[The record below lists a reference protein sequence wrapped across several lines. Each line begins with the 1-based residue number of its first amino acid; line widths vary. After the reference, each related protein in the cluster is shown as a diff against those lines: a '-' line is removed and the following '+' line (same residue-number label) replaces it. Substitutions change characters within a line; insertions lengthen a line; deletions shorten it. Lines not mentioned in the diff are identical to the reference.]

1 MDDEP
6 LDLRHAVAAERRL
19 APRVHPWFAVR
30 PPAVARAA
38 VALTVD
44 RTTRAGE
51 VDAGD
56 PALLPLEAGTA
67 STSQRIRLLDVFAGT
82 SAIAGAAA
90 GMGHRANAV
99 ELNPVAHLIARGM
112 WVHGADHGRPDG
124 TWRGLAAEYSAI
136 AGELWSE
143 AESRFSGYFDENIRA
158 YLWIRVTSCSHC
170 GGDVDFAHLSS
181 AAAIFE
187 RPDESV
193 GRLGGL
199 ECPHCGEEMRM
210 GVERYGGARV
220 DLRGVVAHDS
230 TVNEEITDPGWGSA
244 SAPSEVWSADV
255 ELGTPRQAAVL
266 SVLVDVV
273 RELDARLIAQGVEP
287 ARRKAII
294 ECAALH
300 VSAVSEYG
308 RGHGRLQRNGRFTT
322 GGRLGMRTQ
331 RAFAEPGI
339 ALWRGAWQRRLT
351 ALTEAI
357 AAASELPGTVAPHAS
372 NASQLPFDDSSFDAV
387 IADPPYFDNIHY
399 ADESQPYYRW
409 LRLMLGAAHPFESS
423 DPPSSG
429 EVTLKRDTD
438 RGASLDQ
445 YDALLS
451 GSMAEAARVLRPGCA
466 LSVLCNPRDPDGLDD
481 FLRRVAPE
489 GLELVEVIPIRTDTT
504 QVGGKW
510 PERLTY
516 LLLFRKSLAVGPS
529 GPATVD
535 TTRVLELADAGKP
548 HLFGAIAAILDDA
561 WDDEDLSRI
570 PDNYA
575 GSRIQKITEY
585 AAGVTDPVEL
595 LSEIG
600 PQTLRRHA
608 DALGLAKGH
617 RPPDTSG
624 LAMAVLK
631 LVGFSVP
638 TTPSFTFHAQLASAV
653 RAAETLPL
661 SSDEEQLRGRFKTG
675 ADAIEHAIRLATRAW
690 VTVARPDAPDNTFEA
705 LFRQARDEKP
715 YRGVGKFT
723 FGDWVAVFGKLT
735 PEVLTHPPAP
745 RLHAGLAR
753 LHKVLT
759 KGKVQQYLDTH
770 VGCRNTIEHPDD
782 AYLGLSFEAKV
793 THAVQG
799 MRAGVEAL
807 RRLLES
813 QALPQIIQPI
823 EERRDP
829 WGRRTLH
836 ALDERQIRREFYV
849 ATETD
854 LTRSYLWFPSGGNP
868 REVAPVLVDLDQ
880 IA

>member
-1 MDDEP
+1 M
-6 LDLRHAVAAERRL
+6 
-19 APRVHPWFAVR
+19 
-30 PPAVARAA
+30 
-38 VALTVD
+38 ALTID
-44 RTTRAGE
+44 RTARGGE
-51 VDAGD
+51 GGAGD
-56 PALLPLEAGTA
+56 PALLPLEAHAA
-67 STSQRIRLLDVFAGT
+67 SPSQNIRLLDVFAGT

-90 GMGHRANAV
+90 GMGYRADAV
-99 ELNPVAHLIARGM
+99 ELSPVAHLTARGM

-124 TWRGLAAEYSAI
+124 TWRGLAAEYGAV
-136 AGELWSE
+136 AGELWTE
-143 AESRFSGYFDENIRA
+143 AESRFSRYFDENVTA

-170 GGDVDFAHLSS
+170 GGDIDLAHLSS
-181 AAAIFE
+181 AAAIVE
-187 RPDESV
+187 RPDEPV
-193 GRLGGL
+193 GRPGGL
-199 ECPHCGEEMRM
+199 ECPHCGKEMRM
-210 GVERYGGARV
+210 GVEGYRSARME
-220 DLRGVVAHDS
+220 LRGVVANDS
-230 TVNEEITDPGWGSA
+230 TVNEEVTDPGWGSA

-255 ELGTPRQAAVL
+255 ELGTPRQAAVM
-266 SVLVDVV
+266 SVLVDLV
-273 RELDARLIAQGVEP
+273 RGLDARLVRHGVAP
-287 ARRKAII
+287 ARRRALI
-294 ECAALH
+294 ESAALH
-300 VSAVSEYG
+300 VSAVSEYA

-322 GGRLGMRTQ
+322 GARLGMRTQ
-331 RAFAEPGI
+331 RAFTEPGI
-339 ALWRGAWQRRLT
+339 ALWRSQWQRRLT

-357 AAASELPGTVAPHAS
+357 ATATELPGTVTPHAA

-409 LRLMLGAAHPFESS
+409 MRLMLGATHPFESP
-423 DPPSSG
+423 DPPSLG

-438 RGASLDQ
+438 STASLDQ
-445 YDALLS
+445 YDALLR
-451 GSMAEAARVLRPGCA
+451 GSMAEAARVLRPGCV
-466 LSVLCNPRDPDGLDD
+466 LSVLCNPRDPEGLDD

-489 GLELVEVIPIRTDTT
+489 GLELVEVIPIRTETT
-504 QVGGKW
+504 QVDGKW

-516 LLLFRKSLAVGPS
+516 LLLFRKSLAVRPS
-529 GPATVD
+529 GRATVD
-535 TTRVLELADAGKP
+535 TTRVLELADAGKA

-570 PDNYA
+570 PDNYV

-600 PQTLRRHA
+600 PQALRRHA

-617 RPPDTSG
+617 RPPDTTG
-624 LAMAVLK
+624 LAMAVLT

-638 TTPSFTFHAQLASAV
+638 TTPSFTFHAQLANAE

-675 ADAIEHAIRLATRAW
+675 ADAIEQAIRLATRAW
-690 VTVARPDAPDNTFEA
+690 VTVAQPDAADDTFEA

-715 YRGVGKFT
+715 YRGVGKFS

-745 RLHAGLAR
+745 HLHAGLAR
-753 LHKVLT
+753 LRKALT
-759 KGKVQQYLDTH
+759 KGKVQHYLGTH
-770 VGCRNTIEHPDD
+770 VGHRNTIEHPDD
-782 AYLGLSFEAKV
+782 AYLGLSFDAKV
-793 THAVQG
+793 THAVEG

-823 EERRDP
+823 EERRDA

-836 ALDERQIRREFYV
+836 ALDERQVRREFYV
-849 ATETD
+849 TTD
-854 LTRSYLWFPSGGNP
+854 IDLSRPYLWFPSIGSP
-868 REVAPVLVDLDQ
+868 REVAPVLIDLDQ